1 MRIDKLLS
9 ELGLCSRKE
18 SALLVKQRALLLDGK
33 PVTKASDP
41 IDPATQ
47 TLTLKG
53 EPVRYKRF
61 FYVMLN
67 KPEGYVSSTD
77 DPGAPTVMELLPEQ
91 YRKAGL
97 FPCGRLDRNTLGL
110 MLLTNNGPLAHR
122 LLSPKHHVEK
132 TYAFFVKFPLSSEDV
147 AQLEKGVTLETGEQT
162 RPCRLVLD
170 SPTSGRI
177 TLTEGKYHQIKRM
190 AKAVHNQIT
199 YLERIAF
206 GPLTLD
212 PALSRGEWRELTLE
226 EETALEKEGKIGEK
240 SLENS

>member
-9 ELGLCSRKE
+9 ELGICSRKE
-18 SALLVKQRALLLDGK
+18 SALLVKKRALTVDGK
-33 PVTKASDP
+33 PVQKASDP
-41 IDPATQ
+41 IDPEKQ
-47 TLTLKG
+47 TLFLHG
-53 EPVRYKRF
+53 EAIRYKKF

-77 DPGAPTVMELLPEQ
+77 DPGAPTVLELLPEQ

-132 TYAFFVKFPLSSEDV
+132 TYAFRVKFALSQADV
-147 AQLEKGVTLETGEQT
+147 AALEAGIALETGEVT
-162 RPCRLVLD
+162 LPCRIALF
-170 SPTSGRI
+170 SPTEGEI

-199 YLERIAF
+199 YLERISF

-212 PALSRGEWRELTLE
+212 PALQRGDWRELSEAE
-226 EETALEKEGKIGEK
+226 EAALEGKDEK
-240 SLENS
+240 VSFG

>member
-18 SALLVKQRALLLDGK
+18 SALLVKKRALTLDGT
-33 PVTKASDP
+33 PVLKASDP
-41 IDPATQ
+41 IDPETQ
-47 TLTLKG
+47 TLCLNG
-53 EPVRYKRF
+53 EPVRYKKF
-61 FYVMLN
+61 FYLMLN

-132 TYAFFVKFPLSSEDV
+132 TYAFRVKFPLSQQDV
-147 AQLEKGVTLETGEQT
+147 AALEAGIALETGEVT
-162 RPCRLVLD
+162 LPCRIVLQ
-170 SPTSGRI
+170 SQTQGEI

-199 YLERIAF
+199 YLERITF
-206 GPLTLD
+206 GPLALD
-212 PALSRGEWRELTLE
+212 PSLKRGQWRELTPQE
-226 EETALEKEGKIGEK
+226 EQALEAKA
-240 SLENS
+240 